1 MKDNEDKQKL
11 RDCLTIRHI
20 LKNRVE
26 SVLQAEGKGSQMAA
40 SNTEA
45 AITMWASL
53 NGY

>member
-20 LKNRVE
+20 LKIIVK
-26 SVLQAEGKGSQMAA
+26 SVLQAEGEGSQMAA
-40 SNTEA
+40 GNTEGA
-45 AITMWASL
+45 RTMWASL